1 MSRRADE
8 LAGEVLDKAGQE
20 TNRSVLTLVS
30 GAVVEARPVP
40 DMVLQA
46 LFSQYPESKPPILE
60 TEVRGKMIRE
70 ANLSDPD
77 YIAAVE
83 ARDKVLSD
91 AMLNLTLLRGLKVLQ
106 LPPDVVAYEED
117 NEWEEELSDLGIE
130 IPTKKTLRRLLWLRY
145 RVAISTTDLVK
156 LQEESMRLS
165 GVSEEEIQAA
175 MQRFQREREQD
186 ADTPSTADDSAG
198 TGDQV

>member
-1 MSRRADE
+1 MSREADE
-8 LAGEVLDKAGQE
+8 LAGKVLDKEGQE
-20 TNRSVLTLVS
+20 VERSVLTLVS
-30 GAVVEARPVP
+30 GAIVEAKPVP

-46 LFSQYPESKPPILE
+46 LFSQSPEPKPPILE

-70 ANLSDPD
+70 ANLDDPD
-77 YIAAVE
+77 YLAAVE

-106 LPPDVVAYEED
+106 LPPDVVAYDED
-117 NEWEEELSDLGIE
+117 DEWEEELSDLGIE

-186 ADTPSTADDSAG
+186 ADTPSSADDSEGAR
-198 TGDQV
+198 DSI

>member
-1 MSRRADE
+1 MSRAADE
-8 LAGEVLDKAGQE
+8 LAGKVLEKEQEVD
-20 TNRSVLTLVS
+20 SVLILVS

-40 DMVLQA
+40 DMVLQT
-46 LFSQYPESKPPILE
+46 LFSQYPEPKPPILE

-70 ANLSDPD
+70 ANLDDPD
-77 YIAAVE
+77 YLVAVE
-83 ARDKVLSD
+83 VRDKVLSD

-106 LPPDVVAYEED
+106 LPSDVVEYD
-117 NEWEEELSDLGIE
+117 KDDEWEEQLSDLGIQ

-165 GVSEEEIQAA
+165 GVSEKEIQAA
-175 MQRFQREREQD
+175 MERFQSEREQD
-186 ADTPSTADDSAG
+186 TDQASSADDSEG
-198 TGDQV
+198 TGD

>member
-1 MSRRADE
+1 MSRAADE
-8 LAGEVLDKAGQE
+8 LAGKVLDKEGQE
-20 TNRSVLTLVS
+20 VDKSVLTLVS
-30 GAVVEARPVP
+30 GAVVEAKPVP

-46 LFSQYPESKPPILE
+46 LFSQYPEPKPPILE
-60 TEVRGKMIRE
+60 TEVRGKVIRE
-70 ANLSDPD
+70 ANLNDPD
-77 YIAAVE
+77 YLTAVE
-83 ARDKVLSD
+83 TRDKVLSD

-106 LPPDVVAYEED
+106 LPPDVFEYEND

-186 ADTPSTADDSAG
+186 TNPSSSADDSEGAG
-198 TGDQV
+198 D

>member
-1 MSRRADE
+1 MSRTADE
-8 LAGEVLDKAGQE
+8 LAGKVLDKEGQE
-20 TNRSVLTLVS
+20 ADKSVLTLVS
-30 GAVVEARPVP
+30 GAVVEAKPVP
-40 DMVLQA
+40 DMILQA
-46 LFSQYPESKPPILE
+46 LFSQYPEPKPPILE

-70 ANLSDPD
+70 ANLSDPN
-77 YIAAVE
+77 YLAEVE

-106 LPPDVVAYEED
+106 LPLDVVAYDED
-117 NEWEEELSDLGIE
+117 EEWEEELSDLGIE

-175 MQRFQREREQD
+175 MQRFQRERERD
-186 ADTPSTADDSAG
+186 SDSTSTADDSEG
-198 TGDQV
+198 TRDQV

>member
-1 MSRRADE
+1 MNRTAEE
-8 LAGEVLDKAGQE
+8 LVGKVLDKEGQE
-20 TNRSVLTLVS
+20 ANKSVLTLVS
-30 GAVVEARPVP
+30 GAVVEAKPVP

-46 LFSQYPESKPPILE
+46 LFSQYPEPKPPILE

-70 ANLSDPD
+70 ANLDDPD
-77 YIAAVE
+77 YLVAVD

-91 AMLNLTLLRGLKVLQ
+91 AMLNLTLLRGMKVLQ
-106 LPPDVVAYEED
+106 LPPDVFPYDED
-117 NEWEEELSDLGIE
+117 DEWNEELSDLGIE

-175 MQRFQREREQD
+175 MLRFQREREQD
-186 ADTPSTADDSAG
+186 TNTSSTADDSEG
-198 TGDQV
+198 IGD

>member
-8 LAGEVLDKAGQE
+8 LAGEVLEKEGQE
-20 TNRSVLTLVS
+20 TNRSMLTLVS
-30 GAVVEARPVP
+30 GAVVEAKPVP

-46 LFSQYPESKPPILE
+46 LFSQYPEPKPPILA

-70 ANLSDPD
+70 ANASDPD
-77 YIAAVE
+77 YLAAVE
-83 ARDKVLSD
+83 VRDRVLSD
-91 AMLNLTLLRGLKVLQ
+91 AMLNLTLLRGIKVLQ
-106 LPPDVVAYEED
+106 LPPDVSPYDED
-117 NEWEEELSDLGIE
+117 DEWEEELSDLGIE

-175 MQRFQREREQD
+175 MQRFQRERERNT
-186 ADTPSTADDSAG
+186 DTASSADDSEG
-198 TGDQV
+198 NGDQV